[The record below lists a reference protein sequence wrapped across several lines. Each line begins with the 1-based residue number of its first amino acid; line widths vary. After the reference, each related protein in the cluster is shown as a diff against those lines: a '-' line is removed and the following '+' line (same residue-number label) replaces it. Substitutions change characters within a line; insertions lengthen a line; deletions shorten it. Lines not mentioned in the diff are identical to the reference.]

1 MNNYY
6 ESLTHLHKIPSQNNE
21 DLDSMLCRVRVEIAY
36 INTLPAAVDHNN
48 YHIDCPV
55 MVRCKKFKRAVEEE
69 IANRVLLEDYETKI

>member
-36 INTLPAAVDHNN
+36 INAYMKHQHELLAR
-48 YHIDCPV
+48 C
-55 MVRCKKFKRAVEEE
+55 VRFRREIEEE
-69 IANRVLLEDYETKI
+69 IASRVLLEDYETKI